1 MNENESEAI
10 NVCEALEGMRE
21 DAKIEGEVR
30 KLMKQVIKKVQKG
43 QDCAAIANAL
53 EEDELYI
60 HRIVDVVKDHAPE
73 YSEDAIYQELVE
85 KERLL

>member
-21 DAKIEGEVR
+21 DAKIEGETR
-30 KLMKQVIKKVQKG
+30 KLIRMVCKKVQKG

-73 YSEDAIYQELVE
+73 YSEDTIYQELIE